1 MASRAPQGPGVGLW
15 PRPDERGCGAMP
27 GPQAGIE
34 RAETA
39 AKGGRR
45 DAPEGG
51 FNRLCR
57 GPTRRR
63 QTLGANGVMG
73 RAAGRVEYC
82 EILRGFA
89 VIAGRRTQAGAALA
103 KNKDAGCVS
112 GDSLA

>member
-39 AKGGRR
+39 ARGGRR
-45 DAPEGG
+45 DA
-51 FNRLCR
+51 L

>member
-15 PRPDERGCGAMP
+15 PRPDERGCGAIRRP
-27 GPQAGIE
+27 KAGIE

-39 AKGGRR
+39 AGGGRR

-73 RAAGRVEYC
+73 RAAGRVEVASVRSRAC
-82 EILRGFA
+82 PGLP
-89 VIAGRRTQAGAALA
+89 GAST
-103 KNKDAGCVS
+103 VVPQS
-112 GDSLA
+112 GMLVLCMS